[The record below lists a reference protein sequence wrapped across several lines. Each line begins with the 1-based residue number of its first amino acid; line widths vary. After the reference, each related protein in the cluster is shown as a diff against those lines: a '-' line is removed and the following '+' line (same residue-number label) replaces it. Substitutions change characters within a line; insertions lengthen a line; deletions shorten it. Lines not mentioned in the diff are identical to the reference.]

1 MNTNRLA
8 IAIPLFIVLLCG
20 CMPTLIPPDSTTVQ
34 RVIEVPGIPKDIIYE
49 RSRIWI
55 AKTFRSSKAVIE
67 YENKETGVII
77 GNGIIHYTV
86 KADPLGLYM
95 AEVPVRFTMKED
107 IKDGRI
113 RITFDNLFEGTG
125 DFPATYQQSMD
136 RIRPKLLSLAD
147 SLGEAVKSPQ
157 DIKPW

>member
-1 MNTNRLA
+1 MKKHRLA
-8 IAIPLFIVLLCG
+8 VSIQLFLFLLCG
-20 CMPTLIPPDSTTVQ
+20 CMPTLIPSDSTTVQ

-67 YENKETGVII
+67 YENRETGVII
-77 GNGIIHYTV
+77 GNGIIYYTLTV
-86 KADPLGLYM
+86 GFSSV
-95 AEVPVRFTMKED
+95 EVPVRFTMKED

-147 SLGEAVKSPQ
+147 SLGEAGGAPQ
-157 DIKPW
+157 DSK

>member
-1 MNTNRLA
+1 MSKGVLT
-8 IAIPLFIVLLCG
+8 IATLVFIAMLFG

-34 RVIEVPGIPKDIIYE
+34 RVIEVPGIQKDVIYE

-77 GNGIIHYTV
+77 GNGIIHYTLT
-86 KADPLGLYM
+86 AGFSS

-113 RITFDNLFEGTG
+113 RITFDNLYEGTLEM
-125 DFPATYQQSMD
+125 PVKYRQSMD
-136 RIRPKLLSLAD
+136 RIRPKLFSLAD
-147 SLGEAVKSPQ
+147 SLGEAVRSPQ
-157 DIKPW
+157 DSRPW

>member
-1 MNTNRLA
+1 MNTHRLT
-8 IAIPLFIVLLCG
+8 ISIPLFLLLIYG
-20 CMPTLIPPDSTTVQ
+20 CMPTLIPPDSITIQ
-34 RVIEVPGIPKDIIYE
+34 KVIEVPGIQKDVIYE

-77 GNGIIHYTV
+77 GNGIVYYTLS
-86 KADPLGLYM
+86 AGFSS

-113 RITFDNLFEGTG
+113 RITFDNLYEGTLEI
-125 DFPATYQQSMD
+125 PVKYRQSMD

-147 SLGEAVKSPQ
+147 SLGEAVRSPQ
-157 DIKPW
+157 DSKPW

>member
-1 MNTNRLA
+1 MKKHRLA
-8 IAIPLFIVLLCG
+8 VSIQLFLFLLCG
-20 CMPTLIPPDSTTVQ
+20 CMPTLIPSDSTTVQ

-77 GNGIIHYTV
+77 GNGIVYYTLS
-86 KADPLGLYM
+86 AGFSS
-95 AEVPVRFTMKED
+95 AGVPVRFTMKED

-113 RITFDNLFEGTG
+113 RITFDNLYEGTLEI
-125 DFPATYQQSMD
+125 PVKYRQSMD
-136 RIRPKLLSLAD
+136 GVRPTLLSLAD
-147 SLGEAVKSPQ
+147 RP
-157 DIKPW
+157 

>member
-1 MNTNRLA
+1 MKKHRLA
-8 IAIPLFIVLLCG
+8 VSMQLFLFLLCG

-34 RVIEVPGIPKDIIYE
+34 KVIEVPGIPKDIIYE

-77 GNGIIHYTV
+77 GNGVIHYTLT
-86 KADPLGLYM
+86 AGFSS

-113 RITFDNLFEGTG
+113 RITFDNLYEGTLEM
-125 DFPATYQQSMD
+125 PVKYRQSMD

-147 SLGEAVKSPQ
+147 SLGEAVRSPQ
-157 DIKPW
+157 DSKPW